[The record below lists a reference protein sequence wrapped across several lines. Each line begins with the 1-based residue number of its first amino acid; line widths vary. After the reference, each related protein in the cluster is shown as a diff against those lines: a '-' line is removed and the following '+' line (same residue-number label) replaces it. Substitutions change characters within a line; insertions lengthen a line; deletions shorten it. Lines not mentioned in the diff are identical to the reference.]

1 MSPNVGVFVVCLKY
15 FMLEMFIGILCLSRR
30 MSSRCLQS
38 YPLFILYVYVDMSIR
53 ISIFTSIRACLPTV
67 TSVNFVYAESPQHTF
82 GGVCVCGSVDAL
94 VILCSDSFYTSF
106 LPDFVAT
113 DVDRGIFWMLTS
125 GDSA

>member
-1 MSPNVGVFVVCLKY
+1 MSVTSHVVALPSIVSIIYFVC
-15 FMLEMFIGILCLSRR
+15 I
-30 MSSRCLQS
+30 
-38 YPLFILYVYVDMSIR
+38 VDYNMSIR
-53 ISIFTSIRACLPTV
+53 ISIFSSIRACLPTV
-67 TSVNFVYAESPQHTF
+67 TSVYFVYAESPQHTF
-82 GGVCVCGSVDAL
+82 GGACVCGSVDAL